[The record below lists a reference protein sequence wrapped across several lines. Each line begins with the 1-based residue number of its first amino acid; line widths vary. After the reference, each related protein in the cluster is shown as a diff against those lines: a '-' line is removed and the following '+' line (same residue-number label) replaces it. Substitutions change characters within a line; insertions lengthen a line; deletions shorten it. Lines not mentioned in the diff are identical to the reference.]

1 MLSRH
6 ACAVMDGVIHDTY
19 EDARDGTRCVYGYWK
34 LRSPKPSHNY
44 LAPDH
49 PIRQELDRL
58 IAKYCRAA

>member
-34 LRSPKPSHNY
+34 VTT
-44 LAPDH
+44 H
-49 PIRQELDRL
+49 PFFTLFRR
-58 IAKYCRAA
+58 